1 MAVQNN
7 PRITEQ
13 LEAWVKENKGHAVL
27 GTTAQY
33 IPALGKVD
41 PGKLGIC
48 MIDED
53 GHYYCAGDT
62 DKEFTLQSISKA
74 LTFLA
79 LSHHYGLEF
88 VLERVDVEPTGE
100 AFNSIV
106 PFEIHRP
113 NKPFNP
119 FINAGAITISS
130 LLPGQNAQKK
140 FDYLKGFLEELLGHP
155 IEIDKEVYDSEWATS
170 HRNRALAYY
179 LKEAN
184 FLELEVEEAL
194 DIYISQ
200 CSIKVSV
207 KDLALLGLILA
218 YDGYNPI
225 TKVKHFSEEIAQ
237 VTKVLMV
244 TCGMY
249 NSSGNFAAHVGIPAK
264 SGVSGGIMA
273 AVPPKLHSQTY
284 EFRAG
289 AGIGV
294 YAPAIDVQGN
304 SAAGTMMLR
313 QISKEWDLSIF

>member
-1 MAVQNN
+1 
-7 PRITEQ
+7 
-13 LEAWVKENKGHAVL
+13 
-27 GTTAQY
+27 
-33 IPALGKVD
+33 
-41 PGKLGIC
+41 C
-48 MIDED
+48 
-53 GHYYCAGDT
+53 
-62 DKEFTLQSISKA
+62 
-74 LTFLA
+74 
-79 LSHHYGLEF
+79 HYGLDF

-130 LLPGQNAQKK
+130 LLPGRNGQKK
-140 FDYLKGFLEELLGHP
+140 FEFLKGFLEELLGHP

-200 CSIKVSV
+200 CAIKVSV

-294 YAPAIDVQGN
+294 YGPAIDVQGN

>member
-1 MAVQNN
+1 MQNN

-62 DKEFTLQSISKA
+62 DTEFTLQSISKA
-74 LTFLA
+74 LTFVA
-79 LSHHYGLEF
+79 LSCHSGLDF

-130 LLPGQNAQKK
+130 LLPGRNAQKK
-140 FDYLKGFLEELLGHP
+140 FEFLKGFLEELLGHP

-294 YAPAIDVQGN
+294 YGPAIDVQGN

>member
-62 DKEFTLQSISKA
+62 DTEFTLQSISKA
-74 LTFLA
+74 LTFVA
-79 LSHHYGLEF
+79 LSCHYGLEF

-119 FINAGAITISS
+119 FINAGAITVSS

-140 FDYLKGFLEELLGHP
+140 FEYLKGFLEGMLGHP
-155 IEIDKEVYDSEWATS
+155 LEIDKEVYDSEWTTS

-194 DIYISQ
+194 EIYIRQ
-200 CSIKVSV
+200 CAIKVSV

-225 TKVKHFSEEIAQ
+225 TEEKHFSEEIAQ

-294 YAPAIDVQGN
+294 YGPAIDVQGN

>member
-1 MAVQNN
+1 MQSTS
-7 PRITEQ
+7 RIQEQ
-13 LEAWVKENKGHAVL
+13 LEAWVEDNKGHAVL

-33 IPALGKVD
+33 IPALGKED
-41 PGKLGIC
+41 PSQLGIC
-48 MIDED
+48 MVDDD
-53 GHYYCAGDT
+53 GNYYCAGDT

-74 LTFLA
+74 LTFIA
-79 LSHHYGLEF
+79 LSCHYGLEF

-100 AFNSIV
+100 AFNSII

-119 FINAGAITISS
+119 FINAGAITISA
-130 LLPGQNAQKK
+130 LLPGQTGQKK
-140 FDYLKGFLEELLGHP
+140 YEFLLHFLEELVGHP
-155 IEIDKEVYDSEWATS
+155 LELDKEVYDSEWQSS

-179 LKEAN
+179 LKEAK
-184 FLELEVEEAL
+184 FLEIEVEEAL
-194 DIYISQ
+194 DIYIRQ
-200 CSIKVSV
+200 CAIKVSTR
-207 KDLALLGLILA
+207 DLALIGLIIA
-218 YDGYNPI
+218 YDGFNPI

-237 VTKVLMV
+237 VAKVLMV

-294 YAPAIDVQGN
+294 YGPAIDVQGN

>member
-1 MAVQNN
+1 MQNN
-7 PRITEQ
+7 SRITEQ

-62 DKEFTLQSISKA
+62 DTEFTLQSISKA
-74 LTFLA
+74 LTFVA
-79 LSHHYGLEF
+79 LSCHYGLDF

-130 LLPGQNAQKK
+130 LLPGRNGQKK
-140 FDYLKGFLEELLGHP
+140 FEFLKGFLEELLGHP

-200 CSIKVSV
+200 CAIKVSV

-294 YAPAIDVQGN
+294 YGPAIDVQGN

>member
-53 GHYYCAGDT
+53 GNYYCAGDT
-62 DKEFTLQSISKA
+62 DTEFTLQSISKA

-140 FDYLKGFLEELLGHP
+140 FDYLKGFLEELLGHS

-218 YDGYNPI
+218 YDGYNPV
-225 TKVKHFSEEIAQ
+225 TKKKHFSEEIAQ

-264 SGVSGGIMA
+264 SGVSGGIMG

-294 YAPAIDVQGN
+294 YGPAIDVQGN

>member
-1 MAVQNN
+1 M
-7 PRITEQ
+7 
-13 LEAWVKENKGHAVL
+13 
-27 GTTAQY
+27 
-33 IPALGKVD
+33 
-41 PGKLGIC
+41 
-48 MIDED
+48 
-53 GHYYCAGDT
+53 
-62 DKEFTLQSISKA
+62 
-74 LTFLA
+74 
-79 LSHHYGLEF
+79 
-88 VLERVDVEPTGE
+88 ERVDVEPTGE

-140 FDYLKGFLEELLGHP
+140 FEYLKGFLEELLSHP

-200 CSIKVSV
+200 CAIKVSV

-294 YAPAIDVQGN
+294 YGPAIDVQGN

>member
-1 MAVQNN
+1 MQRNLH
-7 PRITEQ
+7 IQQQ
-13 LEAWVKENKGHAVL
+13 LEAWVEENKGHVIL

-33 IPALGKVD
+33 IPELGKAD

-48 MIDED
+48 MLDED
-53 GHYYCAGDT
+53 GNYYCAGDT
-62 DKEFTLQSISKA
+62 DEKFTLQSISKA
-74 LTFLA
+74 LTFIV
-79 LSHHYGLEF
+79 LSCHYGLEF

-100 AFNSIV
+100 AFNSII

-119 FINAGAITISS
+119 FINAGAITVSS
-130 LLPGQNAQKK
+130 LLPGRTSQKK
-140 FDYLKGFLEELLGHP
+140 YEYLISFLEKLVGHP
-155 IEIDKEVYDSEWATS
+155 LEMDRDVYNSEWQTS

-179 LKEAN
+179 LKEAG
-184 FLELEVEEAL
+184 FLEIEVEEAL
-194 DIYISQ
+194 DIYIRQ
-200 CSIKVSV
+200 CSIQVSTQ
-207 KDLALLGLILA
+207 DLALIGLIIA

-225 TKVKHFSEEIAQ
+225 TGEKFFSEEIAQ
-237 VTKVLMV
+237 VAKVLMV

-264 SGVSGGIMA
+264 SGVSGGILA
-273 AVPPKLHSQTY
+273 AVPPKLHSQTN

-294 YAPAIDVQGN
+294 YGPAIDVAGN

>member
-1 MAVQNN
+1 MAVQKNL
-7 PRITEQ
+7 RITEQ
-13 LEAWVKENKGHAVL
+13 LEAWVNDNKGHAVL

-53 GHYYCAGDT
+53 GNYYCAGDT
-62 DKEFTLQSISKA
+62 DVEFTLQSISKA
-74 LTFLA
+74 LTFVA

-140 FDYLKGFLEELLGHP
+140 FAYLKGFLEELLGHP
-155 IEIDKEVYDSEWATS
+155 LEIDKEVYDSEWATS

-179 LKEAN
+179 LKEAK

-264 SGVSGGIMA
+264 SGVSGGIMG

-294 YAPAIDVQGN
+294 YGPAIDVQGN

>member
-1 MAVQNN
+1 MQNN

-62 DKEFTLQSISKA
+62 DTEFTLQSISKA
-74 LTFLA
+74 LTFIA
-79 LSHHYGLEF
+79 LSCHYGLDF

-130 LLPGQNAQKK
+130 LLPGQNAQK
-140 FDYLKGFLEELLGHP
+140 
-155 IEIDKEVYDSEWATS
+155 S
-170 HRNRALAYY
+170 
-179 LKEAN
+179 
-184 FLELEVEEAL
+184 
-194 DIYISQ
+194 
-200 CSIKVSV
+200 
-207 KDLALLGLILA
+207 
-218 YDGYNPI
+218 
-225 TKVKHFSEEIAQ
+225 
-237 VTKVLMV
+237 
-244 TCGMY
+244 
-249 NSSGNFAAHVGIPAK
+249 
-264 SGVSGGIMA
+264 
-273 AVPPKLHSQTY
+273 
-284 EFRAG
+284 
-289 AGIGV
+289 
-294 YAPAIDVQGN
+294 
-304 SAAGTMMLR
+304 
-313 QISKEWDLSIF
+313 LSF

>member
-1 MAVQNN
+1 MQRN
-7 PRITEQ
+7 PHIQEQ
-13 LEAWVKENKGHAVL
+13 LEAWIEENRGHAIL

-41 PGKLGIC
+41 PSRLGIC
-48 MIDED
+48 MVDED

-62 DKEFTLQSISKA
+62 DQEFTLQSISKA
-74 LTFLA
+74 LSFIA
-79 LSHHYGLEF
+79 VCCHYGLEF
-88 VLERVDVEPTGE
+88 ALERVDVEPTGE
-100 AFNSIV
+100 AFNSII

-119 FINAGAITISS
+119 FINAGAITVSA
-130 LLPGQNAQKK
+130 LLPGQTSQKK
-140 FDYLKGFLEELLGHP
+140 YEYLLEFLEGLVGHP
-155 IEIDKEVYDSEWATS
+155 LEMDREVYDSEWKSS

-184 FLELEVEEAL
+184 FLEIEVEEAL
-194 DIYISQ
+194 DIYIRQ
-200 CSIKVSV
+200 CAIKIST
-207 KDLALLGLILA
+207 KDLALIGLIIA
-218 YDGYNPI
+218 YDGFNPI
-225 TKVKHFSEEIAQ
+225 TKEKHFSDEIAQ
-237 VTKVLMV
+237 VAKVLMV

-264 SGVSGGIMA
+264 SGVSGGILA

-294 YAPAIDVQGN
+294 YGPAIDVQGN

>member
-1 MAVQNN
+1 MQNN
-7 PRITEQ
+7 PHIQEQ
-13 LEAWVKENKGHAVL
+13 LEKWVEENRGHVVL

-33 IPALGKVD
+33 IPALGNED
-41 PGKLGIC
+41 PAQLGIC
-48 MIDED
+48 MIDEE
-53 GHYYCAGDT
+53 GNYYAAGDT
-62 DKEFTLQSISKA
+62 EKEFTLQSVSKA
-74 LTFLA
+74 LSFIA
-79 LSHHYGLEF
+79 VCCHYGLDY

-100 AFNSIV
+100 AFNSII

-119 FINAGAITISS
+119 FINAGAITVSA
-130 LLPGQNAQKK
+130 LLPGQTPQKK
-140 FDYLKGFLEELLGHP
+140 FQFLLEFLEKLVGHP
-155 IEIDKEVYDSEWATS
+155 LEMDQEVYDSEWQTS

-184 FLELEVEEAL
+184 FLDIEVEEAL

-200 CSIKVSV
+200 CAIKINV
-207 KDLALLGLILA
+207 KDLALIGLIIG

-225 TKVKHFSEEIAQ
+225 TKERHFSDDIAQ
-237 VTKVLMV
+237 VVKVLMV

-264 SGVSGGIMA
+264 SGVSGGILA

-284 EFRAG
+284 AFRAG

-294 YAPAIDVQGN
+294 YGPAIDVQGN
-304 SAAGTMMLR
+304 SAAGTMMLK

>member
-1 MAVQNN
+1 MRDN
-7 PRITEQ
+7 PHIQEQ
-13 LEAWVKENKGHAVL
+13 LEKWVEENRGHVVL

-33 IPALGKVD
+33 IPALGNED
-41 PGKLGIC
+41 PAQLGIC
-48 MIDED
+48 MIDEE
-53 GHYYCAGDT
+53 GNYYAAGDT
-62 DKEFTLQSISKA
+62 EKEFTLQSVSKA
-74 LTFLA
+74 LSFIA
-79 LSHHYGLEF
+79 VCCHYGLDY

-100 AFNSIV
+100 AFNSII

-119 FINAGAITISS
+119 FINAGAITVSA
-130 LLPGQNAQKK
+130 LLPGQTPQKK
-140 FDYLKGFLEELLGHP
+140 FQFLLEFLEKLVGHP
-155 IEIDKEVYDSEWATS
+155 LEMDQEVYDSEWQTS

-184 FLELEVEEAL
+184 FLDIEVEEAL

-200 CSIKVSV
+200 CAIKMNV
-207 KDLALLGLILA
+207 KDLALIGLIIG

-225 TKVKHFSEEIAQ
+225 TKERHFSDDIAQ
-237 VTKVLMV
+237 VVKVLMV

-264 SGVSGGIMA
+264 SGVSGGILA

-284 EFRAG
+284 AFRAG

-294 YAPAIDVQGN
+294 YGPAIDVQGN
-304 SAAGTMMLR
+304 SAAGTMMLK

>member
-1 MAVQNN
+1 MRDN
-7 PRITEQ
+7 PHIQEQ
-13 LEAWVKENKGHAVL
+13 LEKWVEENRGHVVL

-33 IPALGKVD
+33 IPALGNED
-41 PGKLGIC
+41 PAQLGIC
-48 MIDED
+48 IIDEE
-53 GHYYCAGDT
+53 GKVYAAGDT
-62 DKEFTLQSISKA
+62 EKAFTLQSVSKA
-74 LTFLA
+74 LSFIA
-79 LSHHYGLEF
+79 VCCHYGLDY

-100 AFNSIV
+100 AFNSII

-119 FINAGAITISS
+119 FINAGAITVSA
-130 LLPGQNAQKK
+130 LLPGQTPQKK
-140 FDYLKGFLEELLGHP
+140 FQFLLGFLEKLVGHP
-155 IEIDKEVYDSEWATS
+155 LEMDQEVYDSEWQTS

-184 FLELEVEEAL
+184 FLDIEVEEAL

-200 CSIKVSV
+200 CAIKMTV
-207 KDLALLGLILA
+207 KDLALIGLIIG

-225 TKVKHFSEEIAQ
+225 TKERHFSDDIAQ
-237 VTKVLMV
+237 VVKVLMV

-264 SGVSGGIMA
+264 SGVSGGILA

-284 EFRAG
+284 AFRAG

-294 YAPAIDVQGN
+294 YGPAIDVQGN
-304 SAAGTMMLR
+304 SAAGTMMLK